1 MSARSRQIAA
11 NSVAVLGALPL
22 AYLYVLM
29 AMRNVFPNAG
39 VLLSFL
45 AFAYFA
51 ALLVSLPAGVYG
63 VRLFL
68 DNPKL
73 PRFVS
78 SVIYAIVA
86 VLLLLP
92 VLFALLVF
100 LSSGLSWPRL

>member
-1 MSARSRQIAA
+1 
-11 NSVAVLGALPL
+11 
-22 AYLYVLM
+22 M
-29 AMRNVFPNAG
+29 AIGNVGPDAG
-39 VLLSFL
+39 VLFSFL

-78 SVIYAIVA
+78 SVIYTIVA
-86 VLLLLP
+86 LLLLLP
-92 VLFALLVF
+92 VLFALLVI
-100 LSSGLSWPRL
+100 LSSWLS